1 MNDKNRN
8 SKKDFL
14 NKIEKMEKRKIRAR
28 NRKESSVW
36 FGLGMFGLV
45 GWSVAIPSLI
55 GLGLGIWIDTRI
67 ESDFSWTLML
77 LTLGVIA
84 GAVNAWLWVK
94 REQEKIRQEME
105 NTEEEDNA

>member
-1 MNDKNRN
+1 MNKKNEN

-45 GWSVAIPSLI
+45 GWSVTIPSLI
-55 GLGLGIWIDTRI
+55 GLGLGIWIDTRVD
-67 ESDFSWTLML
+67 SDFSWTLML

-84 GAVNAWLWVK
+84 GALNAWLWVK
-94 REQEKIRQEME
+94 REQEKIRQELE
-105 NTEEEDNA
+105 DTEEEDNA